1 MKNKPKN
8 LTSEDKKIWE
18 NYSQNVSKII
28 QKSKITQESKKVILE
43 NGFDSENKQNFL
55 NRIPNKKVNSQDN
68 FFLMELLIKK
78 MLIKIIF
85 LMINY

>member
-28 QKSKITQESKKVILE
+28 QKRKITHKSKKVILE
-43 NGFDSENKQNFL
+43 NGSDLENKQIFFNGT
-55 NRIPNKKVNSQDN
+55 PNKKNANQDN
-68 FFLMELLIKK
+68 FF
-78 MLIKIIF
+78 
-85 LMINY
+85 